1 MGLDGSVFFSQAS
14 RNQGVNICPQ
24 PRENAN
30 KPNVKSPD
38 PFIQTL
44 LRFLSWATLIA
55 KDWLE
60 MKQSKTR
67 CFALVEKVRE
77 LKRWVDTMSFC
88 PIVARKSNPARSQ
101 GDSGGSLTVEMDGAH
116 ILAGITSF
124 ALSDSKVDL
133 NEIATFNKFSRIYL
147 MCTPVSHLS
156 CPGLTPRFSPT
167 EDFLLVASLSLLF
180 QVKVTLILLSAW

>member
-1 MGLDGSVFFSQAS
+1 MDQYSSARLQETKVSTFV
-14 RNQGVNICPQ
+14 RNQEKMQITLMWRLQ
-24 PRENAN
+24 IL
-30 KPNVKSPD
+30 
-38 PFIQTL
+38 FFQTL

-55 KDWLE
+55 KAWLE

-77 LKRWVDTMSFC
+77 LKRWVEIMSFC
-88 PIVARKSNPARSQ
+88 LIVARKSNPARSQ

-133 NEIATFNKFSRIYL
+133 NDIAGFNKCSRTYL
-147 MCTPVSHLS
+147 TFTPVCHLS
-156 CPGLTPRFSPT
+156 CPGSTPQF
-167 EDFLLVASLSLLF
+167 
-180 QVKVTLILLSAW
+180 

>member
-1 MGLDGSVFFSQAS
+1 
-14 RNQGVNICPQ
+14 
-24 PRENAN
+24 
-30 KPNVKSPD
+30 
-38 PFIQTL
+38 
-44 LRFLSWATLIA
+44 
-55 KDWLE
+55 

-77 LKRWVDTMSFC
+77 LKRWVENMSFC

-133 NEIATFNKFSRIYL
+133 NEIATFNKCSRNYL
-147 MCTPVSHLS
+147 MCTPVSHIS
-156 CPGLTPRFSPT
+156 CPGSTPQFSPT
-167 EDFLLVASLSLLF
+167 EDFPPVASLSLLCR
-180 QVKVTLILLSAW
+180 VKVTLILLSA

>member
-1 MGLDGSVFFSQAS
+1 
-14 RNQGVNICPQ
+14 
-24 PRENAN
+24 
-30 KPNVKSPD
+30 
-38 PFIQTL
+38 
-44 LRFLSWATLIA
+44 
-55 KDWLE
+55 

-77 LKRWVDTMSFC
+77 LKRLVENMSFC

-101 GDSGGSLTVEMDGAH
+101 GDSGGSLTVEMEGAH

-124 ALSDSKVDL
+124 ALSDSKVDI
-133 NEIATFNKFSRIYL
+133 NEIAGFNKCSRTYL

-156 CPGLTPRFSPT
+156 YPGSTPQFSPT

-180 QVKVTLILLSAW
+180 QVKVTLILLSA